1 MAKRGYQPVP
11 SEIYEKVYSD
21 VHDAEEGGR
30 ITTGWI
36 RSIYPIRETAEAAL
50 ERDDLFVLT
59 EDGDVVG
66 TAIINQI
73 QVDVYNGAPWENETD
88 DSDVCVLHT
97 LAVSPFAGGKGYGK
111 AFIRFYEEYAAERGC
126 HELRIDTNA
135 RNKTARSMYKKA
147 GYKEIDIVPTVFN
160 GIPGIDLVLMEK
172 KVIQA
177 SLRST
182 ER

>member
-1 MAKRGYQPVP
+1 MRHV
-11 SEIYEKVYSD
+11 EIRKADHSDLDAVEKVYSD

-111 AFIRFYEEYAAERGC
+111 AFIKYYEKYAAEHGC

-135 RNKTARSMYKKA
+135 RNKTARRMYKKA
-147 GYKEIDIVPTVFN
+147 GYKEIDIVPTEFN

-172 KVIQA
+172 KI
-177 SLRST
+177 
-182 ER
+182 